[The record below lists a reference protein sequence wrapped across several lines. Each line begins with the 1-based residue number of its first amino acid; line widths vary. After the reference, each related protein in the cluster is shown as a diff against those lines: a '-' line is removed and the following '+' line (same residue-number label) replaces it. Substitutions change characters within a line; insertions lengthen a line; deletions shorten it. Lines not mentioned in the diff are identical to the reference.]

1 MLLIRTDKGRYKFL
15 IFKIHGFKDGI
26 QDTFRTAKVKMRCS
40 VAAGGYV
47 KWPPPAA
54 LQNDRADKTLPGH
67 LYYKR
72 PFA

>member
-1 MLLIRTDKGRYKFL
+1 MDFRTA
-15 IFKIHGFKDGI
+15 
-26 QDTFRTAKVKMRCS
+26 FRTAKVKMRCS
-40 VAAGGYV
+40 VAASGYV
-47 KWPPPAA
+47 KWHPPAA

>member
-1 MLLIRTDKGRYKFL
+1 MDLRTAFR
-15 IFKIHGFKDGI
+15 
-26 QDTFRTAKVKMRCS
+26 TAFRTAKVKMRCS

-47 KWPPPAA
+47 KWHPPAA